1 MMGTGDTHYVPA
13 SVSDR
18 TSANGV
24 GSSPATAAADVQD
37 PLGSET
43 DLIVDDG
50 LTPGGQ
56 PSTVLQLVGDIRIL
70 RQGAISR
77 DRLQQVL
84 DLNSIQLSVESRKQ
98 T

>member
-1 MMGTGDTHYVPA
+1 MYRLLFQIGPVTG
-13 SVSDR
+13 
-18 TSANGV
+18 TSANGAG
-24 GSSPATAAADVQD
+24 GSSATVAADVQD

-43 DLIVDDG
+43 DLIVDGG

-84 DLNSIQLSVESRKQ
+84 SADSLQLSEEEPKQ
-98 T
+98 A